1 MADSLQCSG
10 DLVDPTVTPVLLV
23 PGTGA
28 SAKDNFGFSYEPE
41 LTDLNIPWC
50 AITFPAQ
57 GNNYLPTNG
66 EYMVYAIRTM
76 YSWANRPISIIG
88 HSQGGMIPRWAL
100 RFWPDTRHM
109 VDDQIGFAPPN
120 QGTTAASP
128 SCPRGCQISTT
139 EQAAG
144 SKFIAA
150 LDSGAETFGGISY
163 TEVFSHDDEE
173 VNPNKDDND
182 SATDLF
188 GGGGMI
194 TDVSV
199 QDVCPG
205 DVVEHLG
212 IGTYDPVA
220 FALAMDALSHP
231 GPAIPTDIPKS
242 VCNEK
247 LMPGINPLTFGPD
260 AAAAAVDT
268 EDSAALSVTSEPA
281 LPCYVYATGCGAT
294 ATKITAPA
302 GCVRS
307 RRLVVKLYALGASKI
322 VRVSA
327 YLDGKRLVAR
337 TGRNL
342 RQLVLSRLPASGTHR
357 VKLVELAANHRTHTL
372 SRRYIG
378 CG

>member
-1 MADSLQCSG
+1 
-10 DLVDPTVTPVLLV
+10 
-23 PGTGA
+23 
-28 SAKDNFGFSYEPE
+28 
-41 LTDLNIPWC
+41 
-50 AITFPAQ
+50 
-57 GNNYLPTNG
+57 
-66 EYMVYAIRTM
+66 
-76 YSWANRPISIIG
+76 
-88 HSQGGMIPRWAL
+88 
-100 RFWPDTRHM
+100 
-109 VDDQIGFAPPN
+109 
-120 QGTTAASP
+120 
-128 SCPRGCQISTT
+128 
-139 EQAAG
+139 
-144 SKFIAA
+144 
-150 LDSGAETFGGISY
+150 
-163 TEVFSHDDEE
+163 
-173 VNPNKDDND
+173 
-182 SATDLF
+182 
-188 GGGGMI
+188 
-194 TDVSV
+194 
-199 QDVCPG
+199 
-205 DVVEHLG
+205 
-212 IGTYDPVA
+212 
-220 FALAMDALSHP
+220 MDALSHP